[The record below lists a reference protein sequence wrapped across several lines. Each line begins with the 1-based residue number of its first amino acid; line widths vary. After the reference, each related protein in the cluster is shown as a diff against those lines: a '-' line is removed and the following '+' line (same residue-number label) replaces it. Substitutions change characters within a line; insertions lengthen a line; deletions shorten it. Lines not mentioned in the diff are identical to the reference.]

1 MGKDV
6 TGALHA
12 STAALGLTATGQQ
25 IYWSAPA
32 AALEGGRRRLAFALV
47 LVLGCERLLRE
58 GRLRGRPARLAAAQA
73 QAARLLAAQ
82 ATGAGWQ
89 TRRGDI
95 LRRDG
100 DRLASALTAR
110 ARSDP
115 SDAGRLLAA
124 HDLLDEIAE
133 WLQAGDLRGP
143 AAPSAVDRLRVAQA
157 LLREHRFAEPALSE
171 AAPAPATTPNAWLDD
186 GVTGNRQRDGHLRR
200 AIQL

>member
-1 MGKDV
+1 M
-6 TGALHA
+6 TGGLHA
-12 STAALGLTATGQQ
+12 STAARGLTATGQQ

-82 ATGAGWQ
+82 ATGAGWP

-157 LLREHRFAEPALSE
+157 LLREHRFAEPASGE
-171 AAPAPATTPNAWLDD
+171 TAPAPGATPNAWLDE
-186 GVTGNRQRDGHLRR
+186 G
-200 AIQL
+200 

>member
-1 MGKDV
+1 MGRDV

-82 ATGAGWQ
+82 ATGAGWP

-143 AAPSAVDRLRVAQA
+143 AAPSAVDRLQVAQA
-157 LLREHRFAEPALSE
+157 LLREHRFGEPVVD
-171 AAPAPATTPNAWLDD
+171 AAPAARPAAATPNAWADEE
-186 GVTGNRQRDGHLRR
+186 
-200 AIQL
+200 